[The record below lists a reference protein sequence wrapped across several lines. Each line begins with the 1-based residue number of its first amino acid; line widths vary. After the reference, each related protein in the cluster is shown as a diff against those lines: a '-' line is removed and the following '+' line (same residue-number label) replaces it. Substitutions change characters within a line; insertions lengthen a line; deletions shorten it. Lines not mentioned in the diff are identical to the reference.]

1 MKKGLLILIFF
12 CWISR
17 IFGQGEANVWYFGE
31 KFGLNFNTTP
41 PTVLT
46 NGSNATSSGEG
57 EGSSSICAADGTL
70 LAYGDAVN
78 LYRGNGTT
86 LTSLTGG
93 YSTSQTIIVPWPGLA
108 GNYVHLNVKRS
119 GGAGSN
125 VATGIDY
132 TRFSATTPANA
143 TLVGTA
149 NTALHTGSVTQALTV
164 VPDQANGY
172 WIVGHEKS
180 SNNYIVYRLTNSGFT
195 GPNNYAVGASA
206 NNDIGSFK
214 VNSCFNRISH
224 AMFGQTNVQIVSFN
238 NSTGVVTG
246 LTHDI
251 TNFESS
257 QTYYS
262 EFSPN
267 GNILYVTLLGES
279 GSPAVHRIYQFDI
292 SVPANVNNAGAR
304 YIVENAGPT
313 GGVNRLCAIQLGPD
327 GKVYATMHKDWGN
340 NGGGVSVINNP
351 DVFGV
356 GCGYERLKYA
366 NTNGSIS
373 SWPGHGLP
381 PVLRNFLTSSVKVK
395 SATTG
400 IDFDQVCA
408 GNPFAFDVDF
418 NGVVSEYKWNIDA
431 NLNTSIEYTTAA
443 PSHTYNTVG
452 TYKVLVTIK
461 DNCNYIYKDS
471 SIVKVNEVLNPA
483 GNVTCAPVRGNIT
496 SAAPAV
502 SPFKYVWSSNAAM
515 TNIIAQGATNV
526 ALPLLDGP
534 VYVKTV
540 NTTTTASAI
549 NLNNGPSGY
558 PSNSDVSIYK
568 MAFSVNKSLLRLT
581 NFKWASGAPTWN
593 ATNITENLTVKIVH
607 VTSGKTV
614 WSNVRNNVVVLGTGS
629 GTQFLENVNLDLAAG
644 SYEIIFTSS
653 GTAYKL
659 KNYSGFGNIS
669 DAQGALTHHTNVTA
683 GYGLVAGDFNYTLT
697 TTTFTDYPCSN
708 VGTINFTCPLPVHF
722 ISTSV
727 NKEGLVQWKTS
738 WEKDN
743 AYYEIEKKVGN
754 GGFEYIAKVLGAG
767 TSTNVNNYEFIDP
780 SVSAGIAYYRIKQ
793 VDVDGSYSYSDII
806 SLNIQSSS
814 LELVK
819 VYPNPSIDGNFSV
832 ITGIESNI
840 DYELISS
847 TGEVVRNGLIAFKK
861 DFVAND
867 LVKGIYILKLFNE
880 TETRLIKLLV
890 E

>member
-1 MKKGLLILIFF
+1 MKKSLLVAIAIFSF
-12 CWISR
+12 SSAYSQ
-17 IFGQGEANVWYFGE
+17 GQANIWYFGE

-46 NGSNATSSGEG
+46 NGSNITSSGEG
-57 EGSSSICAADGTL
+57 EGSSSICATDGTL

-86 LTSLTGG
+86 LTTLTGG

-119 GGAGSN
+119 GGPGSN
-125 VATGIDY
+125 VAIGIDY

-149 NTALHTGSVTQALTV
+149 NTVLHTGNVTQALTV

-180 SNNYIVYRLTNSGFT
+180 SNNYIVYRLTNTGFT
-195 GPNNYAVGASA
+195 GPNYYAVGASA

-224 AMFGQTNVQIVSFN
+224 AMFGQTNVQIVSFD

-251 TNFESS
+251 TNFESN

-279 GSPAVHRIYQFDI
+279 GSPAIHRIYQFDI
-292 SVPANVNNAGAR
+292 SNPANVNNAGAR
-304 YIVENAGPT
+304 YIVENTGPG

-327 GKVYATMHKDWGN
+327 GKIYSTMHSAWGN

-356 GCGYERLKYA
+356 GCSYERLKYA
-366 NTNGSIS
+366 NTNAGIS

-395 SATTG
+395 SATAG
-400 IDFDQVCA
+400 VDFDQVCA

-431 NLNTSIEYTTAA
+431 NLNSTIEYSTAA

-452 TYKVLVTIK
+452 TYKVVVTIR

-483 GNVTCAPVRGNIT
+483 GSVSCLPVRGNIT
-496 SAAPAV
+496 SAAPTV
-502 SPFKYVWSSNAAM
+502 SPYKYVWSTNAAM
-515 TNIIAQGATNV
+515 TNIVAEGNSNV

-549 NLNNGPSGY
+549 SLNNGPSGY
-558 PSNSDVSIYK
+558 PANSDVFIYK
-568 MAFSVNKSLLRLT
+568 MAFRVNRSLLRLN

-593 ATNITENLTVKIVH
+593 ATDITENITVSIVNT
-607 VTSGKTV
+607 TSGKTV
-614 WSNVRNNVVVLGTGS
+614 WSNVRNNIVVRGS
-629 GTQFLENVNLDLAAG
+629 GSGSQFLENPNLNLSADN
-644 SYEIIFTSS
+644 YEITFTSS
-653 GTAYKL
+653 GTSYRM
-659 KNYSGFGNIS
+659 KNYSGVTNLA
-669 DAQGALTHHTNVTA
+669 DAQGALTHHTNITS
-683 GYGLVAGDFNYTLT
+683 GYGLLAGDFNYTLT
-697 TTTFTDYPCSN
+697 TTTFTDHPCSN
-708 VGTINFTCPLPVHF
+708 VATVNFTCPLPVHF

-727 NKEGLVQWKTS
+727 NKEGLIQWKTS

-743 AYYEIEKKVGN
+743 AYFEVEKKLGN
-754 GGFEYIAKVLGAG
+754 GGFEFIGRVSGSGTTTNVGNYEWLDQSVSFG
-767 TSTNVNNYEFIDP
+767 TS
-780 SVSAGIAYYRIKQ
+780 YYRIKQ
-793 VDVDGSYSYSDII
+793 VDFDGSSSYSEIF
-806 SLNIQSSS
+806 SLHLSATS
-814 LELVK
+814 LETIK
-819 VYPNPSIDGNFSV
+819 VYPNPNQGSFTIA
-832 ITGIESNI
+832 TGVEEEIE
-840 DYELISS
+840 YELSNTLGQIINK
-847 TGEVVRNGLIAFKK
+847 GEVNFIK
-861 DFVAND
+861 DFNLMDYA
-867 LVKGIYILKLFNE
+867 KGIYFVTLSNDSEKRIVKLIIE
-880 TETRLIKLLV
+880 
-890 E
+890 